1 MSWNPH
7 GLLTKHRMCRCI
19 APSSSSNDDTGL
31 TLSPRNHVGLGYG
44 PKIAL
49 RRRLLN
55 RIPLLWDQLDT
66 DRQKFPGGK
75 PWDKSAKQRY
85 KEIFWYSSLYQT
97 TLCLTLC
104 FFMSSAND
112 LSAPR
117 LEQQHA
123 RTENIKKKWLRDA
136 VVRVGLPYAR
146 IQHCLNIASTLKLS
160 KYNAHLN
167 LQSPRIAFKKN
178 SNFE

>member
-1 MSWNPH
+1 MVTQNRQQYSKPASILFCPFLFLLCPTMSWNPH
-7 GLLTKHRMCRCI
+7 GLLTKYRMCRCI

-31 TLSPRNHVGLGYG
+31 TLSPSNRVGLDYG

-55 RIPLLWDQLDT
+55 RIPLLWDQVDT

-75 PWDKSAKQRY
+75 PWDKSAKQIERNIL
-85 KEIFWYSSLYQT
+85 IF
-97 TLCLTLC
+97 LTVPNHPVPSLC

-146 IQHCLNIASTLKLS
+146 IQHCLNT
-160 KYNAHLN
+160 
-167 LQSPRIAFKKN
+167 
-178 SNFE
+178 

>member
-31 TLSPRNHVGLGYG
+31 TLSPSNHVGLDYG

-123 RTENIKKKWLRDA
+123 RTENIKE
-136 VVRVGLPYAR
+136 VVAWCCRPGWTSIRQDSTLP
-146 IQHCLNIASTLKLS
+146 QHLNWASTMRIWIS
-160 KYNAHLN
+160 N
-167 LQSPRIAFKKN
+167 LQESHLKKN